1 MPAEEEVE
9 EEGDGR
15 QGAGAEGR
23 RVEGLGGRVRG
34 EVVVRVRET
43 SPMPGCTPVP
53 SAVRGCPTVLP

>member
-34 EVVVRVRET
+34 EVVVKGRLWVEWD
-43 SPMPGCTPVP
+43 SDGILVFVM
-53 SAVRGCPTVLP
+53 